1 MSYLKELNEE
11 QQSAVKYIE
20 GPQLIIAGAGS
31 GKTRVLTYK
40 IVHLLNNGFNP
51 ENILALTFTNKAARE
66 MKERMNQLTDP
77 SKVKKLWMGT
87 FHSIFARIL
96 RVEGA
101 LLGYTRNFSIYDTE
115 DSKKLIREVVKT
127 LKLDTEQYKPK
138 QIYGIISS
146 AKNNL
151 ILPDAYLND
160 SDIQEFD
167 RRRKLPETG
176 LIYQSYQA
184 RIKKADAMD
193 FDDLLLNMNILFRD
207 FPEVLKKYQKI
218 FKYIL
223 VDEYQDTN
231 NSQYLI
237 IKKLA
242 SIHGKMSL
250 VGDDSQSIYAFR
262 GANIENIF
270 RIQKDFPKLQIFKL
284 EQNYRS
290 TQKIVEAAN
299 SLIEKNRNRIPKKI
313 YTNNHEGQSIILKQT
328 STEKAEAFFVVK
340 KILKLKQQENF
351 DYKDFAV
358 LYRTNAQSRVL
369 ESAFRE
375 YMIPYKLYGSI
386 SFYARKEIK
395 DIVAY
400 LRLIVNKSDEQ
411 AIKRII
417 NYPRRGIGNKTIETV
432 QNIANQQNKTF
443 WEVLSEIDNNANL
456 LNAGAIKKLKAF
468 YGLIESF
475 SEFDFQKE
483 VKELVEAVVQRSGL
497 KLELS
502 SDRTPE
508 GIEKYQNVE
517 EFLSAVTDYFET
529 QEEDEVQQER
539 SLETFLEEIA
549 LATDQDEEKK
559 DDNKVKLMTIHASKG
574 LEFPVVFIVGVEDGL
589 FPGPISMGN
598 PKDLE
603 EERRLFY
610 VAITRCEK
618 QLYISFA
625 QNRMHAGKYMSYT
638 PSRFINDIDK
648 AYLDFDSL
656 SEKTSDFEIKQE
668 NDTFAQNRY
677 KSNQAVQEKRKL
689 SPLKVE
695 KDRETE
701 EIKEFDKESG
711 LKVGMEVEHLKF
723 GKGKVI
729 KLSGTYPESKA
740 IVDFEEHGKKNLLL
754 KFAKLK
760 KISN

>member
-1 MSYLKELNEE
+1 M
-11 QQSAVKYIE
+11 
-20 GPQLIIAGAGS
+20 
-31 GKTRVLTYK
+31 
-40 IVHLLNNGFNP
+40 
-51 ENILALTFTNKAARE
+51 
-66 MKERMNQLTDP
+66 
-77 SKVKKLWMGT
+77 
-87 FHSIFARIL
+87 
-96 RVEGA
+96 
-101 LLGYTRNFSIYDTE
+101 
-115 DSKKLIREVVKT
+115 
-127 LKLDTEQYKPK
+127 
-138 QIYGIISS
+138 
-146 AKNNL
+146 
-151 ILPDAYLND
+151 
-160 SDIQEFD
+160 
-167 RRRKLPETG
+167 
-176 LIYQSYQA
+176 
-184 RIKKADAMD
+184 
-193 FDDLLLNMNILFRD
+193 
-207 FPEVLKKYQKI
+207 
-218 FKYIL
+218 
-223 VDEYQDTN
+223 
-231 NSQYLI
+231 
-237 IKKLA
+237 
-242 SIHGKMSL
+242 
-250 VGDDSQSIYAFR
+250 
-262 GANIENIF
+262 
-270 RIQKDFPKLQIFKL
+270 
-284 EQNYRS
+284 
-290 TQKIVEAAN
+290 
-299 SLIEKNRNRIPKKI
+299 
-313 YTNNHEGQSIILKQT
+313 
-328 STEKAEAFFVVK
+328 
-340 KILKLKQQENF
+340 
-351 DYKDFAV
+351 
-358 LYRTNAQSRVL
+358 
-369 ESAFRE
+369 
-375 YMIPYKLYGSI
+375 
-386 SFYARKEIK
+386 
-395 DIVAY
+395 
-400 LRLIVNKSDEQ
+400 
-411 AIKRII
+411 
-417 NYPRRGIGNKTIETV
+417 
-432 QNIANQQNKTF
+432 
-443 WEVLSEIDNNANL
+443 
-456 LNAGAIKKLKAF
+456 NAGAIKKLKAF

-574 LEFPVVFIVGVEDGL
+574 LEFPVIFIVGVEDGL

-689 SPLKVE
+689 SPLKVQ